1 MSRNLT
7 IVVAMGGNAILR
19 EDQRGGIEEQIANL
33 EKCTACLARLL
44 ETGNR
49 VVITHGNGPQI
60 GNILLR
66 DHTPSAVHPPLPL
79 DVYNAKSQGQL
90 GYMIQRSLLNRCH
103 ALGLE
108 RDIITLVTQVRVDR
122 NDPGFRI
129 PVKPIGPFYT
139 REEIENL
146 TAENPFPYM
155 EDAGRGYRKI
165 VPSPRPLEIIELNTI
180 RTMINQGKI
189 VIAAGGGGIPV
200 EQGEDGSLV
209 GVEAVVDKDFSAALL
224 AENLNADLLVILTA
238 VEKVCIHFNTPKQK
252 ALSTVSAAS
261 LTGYLQEDHFPGGSM
276 GPKVEAVLEFVRRT
290 GNEAIITKLESLEA
304 ALRGETGTRV
314 QSH

>member
-1 MSRNLT
+1 MSRNQT

-19 EDQRGGIEEQIANL
+19 EDQQGGIEEQIANL

-66 DHTPSAVHPPLPL
+66 DHTPTAVHPPLPL

-108 RDIITLVTQVRVDR
+108 RDIIALVTQVRVDR
-122 NDPGFRI
+122 NDPGFCE

-139 REEIENL
+139 KKEIENL
-146 TAENPFPYM
+146 TAEHPFPYM

-165 VPSPRPLEIIELNTI
+165 VPSPRPVEIIEMNTI

-200 EQGEDGSLV
+200 VQGDDGSLL
-209 GVEAVVDKDFSAALL
+209 GVEAVIDKDFSAALL
-224 AENLNADLLVILTA
+224 AENLNADMLVILTA
-238 VEKVCIHFNTPKQK
+238 VEKVSVHFNTSRQRE
-252 ALSTVSAAS
+252 LSTITVAE
-261 LTGYLQEDHFPGGSM
+261 LGEYFQEGQFPKGSM
-276 GPKVEAVLEFVRRT
+276 GPKVEAVLQFVQRT
-290 GNEAIITKLESLEA
+290 GNDAIITKLESLEA
-304 ALRGETGTRV
+304 ALSGKTGTIVR
-314 QSH
+314 SH